1 MDVGRIHCFLVATR
15 GGDVIYER
23 FFDRFTELEKAEIR
37 AAFSAA
43 SSNVRMPPDQEQDFI
58 APYKLTRFAFVP
70 VADTVFYLLG
80 SGEYDEVGLVEV
92 LRVIIQVLK
101 DVLGKAPSSGLL
113 LEKYAK
119 LALVVDEVI
128 NEGLLEAVDKE
139 AIKKGIKGKAAWE

>member
-1 MDVGRIHCFLVATR
+1 MDTGRLHCFLVATR
-15 GGDVIYER
+15 AGDVIYER

-43 SSNVRMPPDQEQDFI
+43 SSNVRINLEEQDFI
-58 APYKLTRFAFVP
+58 APYKLARFAFIP
-70 VADTVFYLLG
+70 VTDTVFYLMG

-101 DVLGKAPSSGLL
+101 DILGKAPSSGLL

-139 AIKKGIKGKAAWE
+139 AIKKGLKGKAAWE